1 MIDYTKK
8 TMVKGKDD
16 HYAKMEYNSRAI
28 SPGSVEL
35 LNLRMLQRHQ
45 HHVDAYIETRNDGLQ
60 KSHRET
66 KSWIVG
72 QALRTTLTAH
82 APRAPFIVAFPM
94 QRTVALI
101 RATAVCQKTIYI
113 LSREYKSTKLHPT
126 ELTPGHKL
134 GSSVDSS
141 PFLADGHEN
150 QTAAKIIVFNLNV

>member
-60 KSHRET
+60 RKPPRDEIVDCGTGATYYSYRACSTRAFYRRLSH
-66 KSWIVG
+66 
-72 QALRTTLTAH
+72 A
-82 APRAPFIVAFPM
+82 
-94 QRTVALI
+94 
-101 RATAVCQKTIYI
+101 
-113 LSREYKSTKLHPT
+113 
-126 ELTPGHKL
+126 
-134 GSSVDSS
+134 
-141 PFLADGHEN
+141 
-150 QTAAKIIVFNLNV
+150 